1 MLYGDSAT
9 CRQGVGQGDRKENH
23 LVGVYMRGNLPGTD
37 TGLGSAIF
45 LGNFYPKLFYCPLF
59 I

>member
-23 LVGVYMRGNLPGTD
+23 LVGVYMRGNLPGIG
-37 TGLGSAIF
+37 TGNGNGYIF
-45 LGNFYPKLFYCPLF
+45 SKRLHETV
-59 I
+59 